1 MSAFANAGTG
11 YPSVKFS
18 TIGDAVAGKVISMED
33 YQETHYDGPDKGK
46 PKFYSKSQD
55 PVMAVK
61 VVLETRPGDESSR
74 VTLFAQGAK
83 MIAAIANAFRAQGR
97 QDITVGDELAV
108 TFTGYDGRAK
118 TYAAAYALAESV
130 PF

>member
-1 MSAFANAGTG
+1 M
-11 YPSVKFS
+11 KFS
-18 TIGDAVAGKVISMED
+18 NLGDAVAGKVISAED

-46 PKFYSKSQD
+46 PKFYPKSGD

-74 VTLFAQGAK
+74 VTLYAQGQK
-83 MIAAIANAFRAQGR
+83 MIQAIAGAFRAEGR

-108 TFTGYDGRAK
+108 TFSGYDGRAK
-118 TYAAAYALAESV
+118 TYAAAYALGV
-130 PF
+130 